1 MRTTVDGLV
10 LREAASGESDK
21 LLTVLTAEH
30 GRILISAKGARSMK
44 SKNLALCSLY
54 TYANFECYEKNGMRW
69 LAGGSVNRRFCP
81 AGTELEALALAAYVV
96 DIAAEISDEGVN
108 ADELLRVTM
117 NTLYAIENKI
127 KPYDIIK
134 GAYEIYAAF
143 SSGFTPDVTCCRKC
157 GTPRAETMYL
167 DVMNGSLICSG
178 CLGESAKGQTEAPD
192 TDAYMARNILLPMS
206 EALTAALRY
215 LSGAQPS
222 RMLAFELKEERDIAD
237 LSRLG
242 EIYLQNHLER
252 GFDTLEFYKKVK

>member
-30 GRILISAKGARSMK
+30 GRILIRAKGARSIK

-54 TYANFECYEKNGMRW
+54 TYGNFECYEKNGMRW

-81 AGTELEALALAAYVV
+81 NGTELEALALAAYVV
-96 DIAAEISDEGVN
+96 DIAAEISGEGVA

-127 KPYDIIK
+127 KPNDIIK
-134 GAYEIYAAF
+134 GAYELYASF
-143 SSGFTPDVTCCRKC
+143 SSGFSPDVSCCREC
-157 GTPRAETMYL
+157 GAERADTFYL
-167 DVMNGSLICSG
+167 DVMNGSAICDK
-178 CLGESAKGQTEAPD
+178 CLSESAKGQIAMPD
-192 TDAYMARNILLPMS
+192 TDVYMARNILFPMS
-206 EALTAALRY
+206 GALVAAVRY
-215 LSGAQPS
+215 LITAQPS
-222 RMLAFELKEERDIAD
+222 RMLAFELKEKQDIAD

-242 EIYLQNHLER
+242 EVYLQNHLER
-252 GFDTLEFYKKVK
+252 GFDTLEFYKKVT